1 METRYQ
7 GKLLKNYLIYFL
19 CISISG
25 CEDSRVVDNLRYHK
39 SQGVLS
45 TSHDCVRPDYYRFR
59 LNSIRID
66 RDGDRMDDEWEQMHG
81 LDPSNPNDGS
91 LDPDND
97 GYSNLEEFRD
107 DTFPFSA
114 HFYPGRIAVTTQG
127 FDCFYVV
134 EMGFINEDELLDL
147 LIRDSN
153 EKYVPAVRDFVMIQQ
168 PDHSFSI
175 EDAENYSIPELTDIS
190 SILTVAELNL
200 DDSKDIVMSGLSS
213 LIPNVEDKVIVYG
226 PICEICY
233 ERARG
238 GIPIPLSH
246 LEVDHNVLSFF
257 SDFENWVNDENYFV
271 RNAERMV
278 FVPSI
283 ESADWLIDG
292 NTGLSDQAFSTACE
306 QEGVACFDVVVDESD
321 PLLLSAE
328 DAILFRYTHLPYQLK
343 LSDREKG
350 PNQTYR
356 DAKVIVKF
364 NSDAGILVQD
374 YSEFNSDA
382 VDIAQILSASE
393 EIDIPWI
400 DVNTVRSKF
409 YHILDGNLQFH
420 GFVSPDWGILE
431 YASHSTIVGSIQRSL
446 YAIVDKSR
454 MQYQTFGSFLYVLNE
469 RASNGR
475 SRD

>member
-1 METRYQ
+1 MKTRYQ
-7 GKLLKNYLIYFL
+7 GKLLKIHLISFL
-19 CISISG
+19 CISMSS
-25 CEDSRVVDNLRYHK
+25 CEDSRIVDSFRYHT
-39 SQGVLS
+39 SQSALS
-45 TSHDCVRPDYYRFR
+45 TSDECMRPNYYRFR
-59 LNSIRID
+59 LISIRID

-81 LDPSNPNDGS
+81 LDPSNSYDGS

-114 HFYPGRIAVTTQG
+114 HFNSGRIAVTTQG

-134 EMGFINEDELLDL
+134 EMGLINEDELLDL

-175 EDAENYSIPELTDIS
+175 DDAENYSIPELTDIS

-200 DDSKDIVMSGLSS
+200 DDSKDIMMSGLSS
-213 LIPNVEDKVIVYG
+213 LIPNVEDNVIVYG

-246 LEVDHNVLSFF
+246 LELDHNVLSFF
-257 SDFENWVNDENYFV
+257 SDFENWMNDEDYFV
-271 RNAERMV
+271 KNAERMV

-283 ESADWLIDG
+283 ESVDWLVGG
-292 NTGLSDQAFSTACE
+292 NSELSDQAIPTACD
-306 QEGVACFDVVVDESD
+306 QEGVACFDVVVGESD

-328 DAILFRYTHLPYQLK
+328 DAILFRYTHLPYELK

-350 PNQTYR
+350 FNQTYR

-364 NSDAGILVQD
+364 SSDAEILVED
-374 YSEFNSDA
+374 FSKFNPDA
-382 VDIAQILSASE
+382 VDIAQILSLSE
-393 EIDIPWI
+393 EIDIPLI

-409 YHILDGNLQFH
+409 HHILGGSLQFH

-431 YASHSTIVGSIQRSL
+431 YVSDSTIVGSIQRSL

-454 MQYQTFGSFLYVLNE
+454 MQYQTLGSFLYVLNE
-469 RASNGR
+469 RASNR
-475 SRD
+475 TSRD